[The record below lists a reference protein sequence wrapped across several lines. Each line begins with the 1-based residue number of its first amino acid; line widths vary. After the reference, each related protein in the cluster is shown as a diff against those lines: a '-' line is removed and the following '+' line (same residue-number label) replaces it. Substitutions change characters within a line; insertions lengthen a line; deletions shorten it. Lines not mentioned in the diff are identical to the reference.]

1 VSEEQIEAI
10 KVESRKNMT
19 DALDNLQKKMDVEKT
34 EAVERAVK
42 RETANYNLK
51 LEEQKSLYE
60 NKIADLHENWLIKL
74 KHSQMELRNKLTKEA
89 EKQFTLNGE
98 QWKCEK
104 SLEIDG
110 IKGVYEKELDTLR
123 SDYNSKKNDLNQM
136 RRRLDLVVFENDQ
149 LKSMVQELRME
160 LKNVIEHFST
170 RTTPAE
176 NKNIYELKSILK
188 NPKIIQKTTF
198 KL

>member
-1 VSEEQIEAI
+1 MSEEQIEAI